1 MDSGER
7 PLLSTGDQEGPTPEQ
22 GTNYDNDIDPING
35 VEDFV
40 KKFLI
45 ESKKLWRLAGPTIL
59 LYLCQYS
66 LGAITQVFAGQV
78 GVLDLAAFAYEN
90 LVIAGF
96 SSGILYGMG
105 SAVET
110 LCGQAFGA
118 GRVDMLGVYL
128 QRSWIILLAT
138 SLVLCFLYIFAEQLL
153 KFLGE
158 SDEIA
163 KAAGD
168 FAPWMLP
175 QLFAYALNYPIS
187 KFLQSQRKM
196 MVMCYISAVA
206 LILHTVF
213 SWLLMLKLGWGLVG
227 AAVVLN
233 VSWWFIVVAQ
243 LLYILSGSCGRAWS
257 GLSWEA
263 FHNLWEFLKLSI
275 ASAVMLSLEVWYLAI
290 LIVFAGYVK
299 TNEEVSVDAMSV
311 CMNILAWAL
320 MVFLG
325 FNAGISV
332 RVSNELGASHPRS
345 TKFSIVVAMI
355 TSLSTAFVLALIPII
370 FAKQYPSWFST
381 DALVK
386 ELVYKLTPLLAIS
399 VVNNVQPVLS
409 GVAVGAGWQT
419 LVAYVNIG
427 CNYIFG
433 IPLGLVLGLKLG
445 LGVEGI
451 WSGMLSGTMIQTC
464 ILFIIIYRTDWNK
477 EASVSGDRIRK
488 WGGDTASAENDV
500 EK

>member
-275 ASAVMLSLEVWYLAI
+275 ASAVMLS
-290 LIVFAGYVK
+290 
-299 TNEEVSVDAMSV
+299 
-311 CMNILAWAL
+311 MNILAWAL

-325 FNAGISV
+325 FNAGIRGGCWSRMANV
-332 RVSNELGASHPRS
+332 GSLCEYWVQLHIWDS
-345 TKFSIVVAMI
+345 FS
-355 TSLSTAFVLALIPII
+355 
-370 FAKQYPSWFST
+370 
-381 DALVK
+381 
-386 ELVYKLTPLLAIS
+386 
-399 VVNNVQPVLS
+399 
-409 GVAVGAGWQT
+409 
-419 LVAYVNIG
+419 
-427 CNYIFG
+427 
-433 IPLGLVLGLKLG
+433 LVLGLKLG

-488 WGGDTASAENDV
+488 WGGDTASAENDI